1 MPDAPFQGL
10 RILDVSTGIAGAFA
24 TKLLVDGGA
33 DAVVVEPP
41 EGHRLR
47 RHTSASSPLAATE
60 DGVLFRY
67 LRASTRS
74 ILAGPERALALAP
87 HVDVVVEDYAPG
99 HGHWGGTAPARW
111 LAANPGVAVV
121 SVSPWGSDGP
131 WADRAA
137 TEFTVQ
143 AASGATARR
152 RRPEPAG
159 ADPGGFRSPPAGRS
173 SSG

>member
-74 ILAGPERALALAP
+74 ILAGPERALALVP

-111 LAANPGVAVV
+111 LAACTVNSVAARSAHGPSLPHGLTETTATPGL
-121 SVSPWGSDGP
+121 
-131 WADRAA
+131 
-137 TEFTVQ
+137 
-143 AASGATARR
+143 AASQR
-152 RRPEPAG
+152 AG
-159 ADPGGFRSPPAGRS
+159 AVPPQCP
-173 SSG
+173 

>member
-1 MPDAPFQGL
+1 VPDAPLQGL
-10 RILDVSTGIAGAFA
+10 RILDVSTGIAGAYA

-33 DAVVVEPP
+33 DAVVVETP

-47 RHTSASSPLAATE
+47 HHTSAVTPLADGE

-74 ILAGPERALALAP
+74 ILADRGRALALAP
-87 HVDVVVEDYAPG
+87 WVDVVVESYAPG
-99 HGHWGGTAPARW
+99 EGHWGDLRPERW
-111 LAANPGVAVV
+111 MAANPRVAVV

-131 WADRAA
+131 WADRPA

-143 AASGATARR
+143 AACGATARR
-152 RRPEPAG
+152 GR
-159 ADPGGFRSPPAGRS
+159 PAGRS